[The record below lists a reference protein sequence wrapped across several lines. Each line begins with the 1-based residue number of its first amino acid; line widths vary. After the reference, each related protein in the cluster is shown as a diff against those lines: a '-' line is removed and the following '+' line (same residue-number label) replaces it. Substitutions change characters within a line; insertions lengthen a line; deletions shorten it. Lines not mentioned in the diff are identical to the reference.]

1 MVRVGLEVPVQE
13 EGEPELD
20 EEAEDQGD
28 VVDAFVDE
36 AECGRQGGAPTRG
49 EENRRCTAGQW
60 QREEPRESHV
70 NMYMLRAIDKDII
83 RGKLYV
89 CSAKAGQ
96 EVEPLIEMNDAGL
109 RLTDRQAPISEE
121 FFDAGSD

>member
-89 CSAKAGQ
+89 CSAKAGHRGGYR
-96 EVEPLIEMNDAGL
+96 PRG
-109 RLTDRQAPISEE
+109 TPS
-121 FFDAGSD
+121 

>member
-28 VVDAFVDE
+28 VVDPFVDE
-36 AECGRQGGAPTRG
+36 AERGRHGGAPTRR
-49 EENRRCTAGQW
+49 EENRRCNAGQW
-60 QREEPRESHV
+60 QREEPGESHV
-70 NMYMLRAIDKDII
+70 NMHRLRDMDKEII

-89 CSAKAGQ
+89 CSAK
-96 EVEPLIEMNDAGL
+96 
-109 RLTDRQAPISEE
+109 EE
-121 FFDAGSD
+121 LEDWSN